1 MLKFAQTTH
10 TIADAL
16 QRARASAVMGDYG
29 YSGMGGPAS
38 LLASITGADPF
49 KADPFARKFL
59 ETAGSKAFNLQR
71 GTTDKLEAFLGH
83 LPMVA
88 GLAGGAW
95 LVNKMYNSWKNKQVA
110 DEILDDPEFSHYDR
124 KSLRNALTS
133 MHNYSPSLLRDPIT
147 ARQLAKRSVEFDG
160 LTLKDITEMMQSE
173 KLYRESQG
181 VGNYTG
187 PITDIFTKAL

>member
-1 MLKFAQTTH
+1 MKTAQINNS
-10 TIADAL
+10 IADAL
-16 QRARASAVMGDYG
+16 QRARASSVMGAYG
-29 YSGMGGPAS
+29 VPGGGGPAA
-38 LLASITGADPF
+38 LLSSVLGGDPF
-49 KADPFARKFL
+49 KSDPFARKYL
-59 ETAGSKAFNLQR
+59 EQAGQTAFNLNR
-71 GTTDKLEAFLGH
+71 GTTDKLNAFLGH

-110 DEILDDPEFSHYDR
+110 DQILDDPEFAHYDR
-124 KSLRNALTS
+124 KALKNALTS